1 MKPMVRVYADGGKIV
16 EREYGGN
23 PTFGKAV
30 AANFGVGDGYSYRP
44 KKAEKKAP
52 QPRGGMSAEPLYK
65 NIATGKVSKEPGK
78 KPREMNVG
86 NAAVEFGNVM
96 AKRKAALDE
105 T

>member
-44 KKAEKKAP
+44 KKAEKKAAP
-52 QPRGGMSAEPLYK
+52 KAAP
-65 NIATGKVSKEPGK
+65 KE
-78 KPREMNVG
+78 KPREINVG
-86 NAAVEFGNVM
+86 NAVAEFGNVV
-96 AKRKAALDE
+96 AKHKAALDE